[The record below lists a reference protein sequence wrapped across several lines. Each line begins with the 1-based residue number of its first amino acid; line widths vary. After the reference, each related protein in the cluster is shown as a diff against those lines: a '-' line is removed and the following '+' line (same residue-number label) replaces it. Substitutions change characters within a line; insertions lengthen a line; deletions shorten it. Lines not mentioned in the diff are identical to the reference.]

1 MPSYKTHFIHGELMF
16 PIIDKRIDISL
27 DEFKTYCIGPD
38 ALLPT
43 QYSLFERQHHEL
55 VSMYFLTLLNLIK
68 SSKLQDN
75 SSVLSF
81 LYAQLDH
88 YVLDLT
94 THPLI
99 YYYTEGLNSNCLI
112 PSHGIIEHWLDDYII
127 NKYQIKQED
136 LFAFHNKNVE
146 LSDLI
151 NQLYSLVYGKNNIS
165 SKYDIGYSIMYL
177 YDSVIRKDE
186 MFQKIFPIGEVAYSS
201 NFLRIIPFLNNNHN
215 MWKHPITGEVFNISF
230 DDLWAKSILL
240 SKEMIEDVNHYL
252 YDDKKLDNY
261 YLLND
266 ISYNTGLP
274 CSKGENFQFIK
285 KY

>member
-201 NFLRIIPFLNNNHN
+201 DFLRIIPFLNNNHN

>member
-201 NFLRIIPFLNNNHN
+201 DFLRIIPFLNNNHN
-215 MWKHPITGEVFNISF
+215 IWKHPITGEVFNISF

>member
-99 YYYTEGLNSNCLI
+99 YYFTEGLNSNYLI

-136 LFAFHNKNVE
+136 LFAFHNKSVE

-151 NQLYSLVYGKNNIS
+151 NQVYSLVYGKNNIS
-165 SKYDIGYSIMYL
+165 SKYDIGYSIMHL
-177 YDSVIRKDE
+177 YDIVIRKDE

-201 NFLRIIPFLNNNHN
+201 DFLRIIPFFNNNHN
-215 MWKHPITGEVFNISF
+215 MWKHPITGEEFNISS